1 MEPVLDGQPPTEIF
15 PDNPDGAEGLRNQA
29 AACRRLAA
37 QARTSAGTSSMNA
50 LADHFD
56 EQARR
61 ADAADSPK
69 TAECSGT
76 RGVS

>member
-1 MEPVLDGQPPTEIF
+1 MDAQPPIEIF
-15 PDNPDGAEGLRNQA
+15 PDNPGGADGLRDQA

-37 QARTSAGTSSMNA
+37 QARTRAGITSMNA

-61 ADAADSPK
+61 AEIPDQA
-69 TAECSGT
+69 
-76 RGVS
+76 